1 MDFWRRKRQETLEGG
16 DNGAGGEKPRSR
28 TGRGTALAVR
38 PIPEEALI
46 LVPLRSA
53 VLFPGIITPL
63 AVGRGSSVAAVQ
75 EAARQGRKA
84 GFLLQRDPKT
94 DQVGADDLHWV
105 GTAGEIVRYV
115 PAAEGVH
122 HLAVQG
128 QSRFRVTEF
137 LEGWPFL
144 VARVVWVPEATEGG
158 EEIEARFLQL
168 KAQAVEAIKL
178 LPNVPDELAGAVQAI
193 DSASQLADMVANLL
207 DIENEEKQ
215 AVLEAFDLK
224 QRLDLVLAHLAE
236 RVSVLR
242 LSKEIGDKTKKEF
255 DERQREHVLREQM
268 RQIQ

>member
-1 MDFWRRKRQETLEGG
+1 MSLWRRKQEVLEGG
-16 DNGAGGEKPRSR
+16 DAGESEKPARRGRS
-28 TGRGTALAVR
+28 TSLTVR
-38 PIPEEALI
+38 PIPDDALI

-75 EAARQGRKA
+75 EAARQGRKV

-122 HLAVQG
+122 HVAVQG

-137 LEGWPFL
+137 LDGWPFL
-144 VARVVWVPEATEGG
+144 VARVVWIPEVAGG
-158 EEIEARFLQL
+158 GDEIEARFLQL
-168 KAQAVEAIKL
+168 KAQAIEAIKL

-193 DSASQLADMVANLL
+193 DSAGQLADMVANLL

-215 AVLEAFDLK
+215 AILEAFDLR
-224 QRLDLVLAHLAE
+224 QRLDGVLAHLAE